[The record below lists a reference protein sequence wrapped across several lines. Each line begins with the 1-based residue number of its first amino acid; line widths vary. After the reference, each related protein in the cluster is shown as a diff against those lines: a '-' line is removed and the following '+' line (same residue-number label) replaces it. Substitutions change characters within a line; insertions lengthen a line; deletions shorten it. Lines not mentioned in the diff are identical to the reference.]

1 MTNRTYIYMILVL
14 FFLFV
19 GRVSVWAEVFVPK
32 GNVAQQSVL
41 PHNKWLD
48 VYRWV
53 NSDAGVPDRQEVLML
68 IRYHYND
75 FEKLEKLLRYLNGGK
90 PYAYLTQHIFPRV
103 SKWEVSKAT
112 LSVAEPTIPAIPA
125 MTLPALAIEPRSV
138 VPTPVEEER
147 KASSSSKETIL
158 ALKNNLLYDL
168 ALAPNIEIEL
178 PIGKKW
184 SLNAEYK
191 CPWWLNSGRSFCY
204 QLLSGGIEA
213 RYWLGNRQTRNRL
226 TGHFLGVYAEGG
238 RYDFQFG
245 REEGYQGKYYGAAGL
260 AYGYSRQ
267 LARHLA
273 IEFSLGMGYLTT
285 EYRKYSLYEGDLIW
299 RTSNKYNFFGPT
311 KAKISLVWLI
321 TGRR

>member
-1 MTNRTYIYMILVL
+1 MANRTSIYIILVL
-14 FFLFV
+14 FFWV
-19 GRVSVWAEVFVPK
+19 TGRVNVVAEVFVK
-32 GNVAQQSVL
+32 KDNVGENQISPQIE
-41 PHNKWLD
+41 WLE

-53 NSDAGVPDRQEVLML
+53 ASDTDVPDRQDVLML
-68 IRYHYND
+68 IRYHFGN
-75 FEKLEKLLRYLNGGK
+75 FERLEKLLRYLDGGK
-90 PYAYLTQHIFPRV
+90 PYAYITQHILPRIC
-103 SKWEVSKAT
+103 KWQAT
-112 LSVAEPTIPAIPA
+112 QEPLSVIGLPLPAG
-125 MTLPALAIEPRSV
+125 TLPTVEIEPKSI
-138 VPTPVEEER
+138 VPATVIVEKKEER
-147 KASSSSKETIL
+147 SSSKTVL

-178 PIGKKW
+178 PIGRRW

-191 CPWWLNSGRSFCY
+191 CPWWLNSRRSFCY
-204 QLLSGGIEA
+204 QLLSGGLEI
-213 RYWLGNRQTRNRL
+213 RCWLGNRRNRNRL

-245 REEGYQGKYYGAAGL
+245 GEDGYQGKYYGAAGL
-260 AYGYSRQ
+260 TYGYSRQ

-273 IEFSLGMGYLTT
+273 IEFSFGVGYLTT

-299 RTSNKYNFFGPT
+299 KTSNQYNFIGPT